1 LIKPNKLFL
10 LDAMALIYR
19 AHFAFIKNP
28 IINSKG
34 INTSAIYGFLNTLLE
49 VIKKENPS
57 HIGVAFDTKAP
68 TFRSKMFKEYKAN
81 RQKQPEDIQ
90 IAIPYIKKI
99 IKSFNIPILEKD
111 GFEADDIIG
120 TFANIF
126 SKEKEIQIFMM
137 TPDKDFAQL
146 VSSNVFLY
154 KPAFMGRGIDILGE
168 KEVLNKFK
176 INRVDQVIDFLGLQ
190 GDSVDNIPGIPGVG
204 PKTAQVLLAKYDSV
218 EGIIKNKAEIKGVLG
233 DKIEQYSG
241 SAILSKSLAKIK
253 TDIPVSTTFEDLI
266 LSKPN
271 KEKLL
276 ALLEDLEF
284 RTIKKRIYDMGLIIE
299 QEEEKKQQESQL
311 RLFSTSLETIES
323 EKVSYSV
330 VSSREIYVFVEELKK
345 QKQICFDT
353 ETTSLNIQE
362 AELVGISISYKHKQA
377 FYIPT
382 LNKKERKN
390 VTSLLKPI
398 LENKSVVLIGHN
410 LKYDVQI
417 MKKYNINISQN
428 VFDTMLAHY
437 LISPETSHKL
447 DSISESFLN
456 HKTIPIE
463 DIIGKKGV
471 DQKNMKDIPV
481 KDVYKY
487 ACEDADITF
496 RLKSMLEKKIVKLKL
511 EELLIKIE
519 QPLLF
524 VLADMEGNG
533 VNIDV
538 DFLTIMSKELFQKIN
553 KTEMKIYKKTG
564 ETFNISSPKQL
575 GNVLFEKLK
584 IEDNP
589 KKTKSGQYS
598 TSEDVLQKLS
608 KKNEIVDLVLRYRE
622 YKKLKSTYVDALPKM
637 VSNKDNLIHTDY
649 AQAVTVTGRLSSNK
663 PNLQNI
669 PIKTKLGR
677 KIRSAFIPRNNNNI
691 ILAAD
696 YSQVELRIMAD
707 FSQDK
712 EMIKAFKEGQDIH
725 QLTASKVFN
734 VSLSSVDGTM
744 RRKAKEVNFGIIYGI
759 SPFGLSQ
766 NLQISRAEAK
776 EIIDAYFNK
785 FSDVKNYIDN
795 AIIKAR
801 KKKYVE
807 TLLGR
812 RRYLRDIDS
821 RNFTLRSF
829 SERNA
834 INSPIQ
840 GSAADIIKL
849 AMIEISKWIKKNEF
863 NSKMIMQVHDE
874 LVFDVC
880 ENELEYFQSNIKKI
894 MENVVKLRV
903 PLTVDLGVG
912 KTWLEAH

>member
-1 LIKPNKLFL
+1 
-10 LDAMALIYR
+10 MALIYR

-126 SKEKEIQIFMM
+126 SKEKETQIFMM

-154 KPAFMGRGIDILGE
+154 KPAFMGRGVDILGE

-218 EGIIKNKAEIKGVLG
+218 EGIIKNKEEIKGILG

-496 RLKSMLEKKIVKLKL
+496 RLKSMLEKEIVKLKL

-564 ETFNISSPKQL
+564 KTFNISSPKQL

>member
-1 LIKPNKLFL
+1 
-10 LDAMALIYR
+10 MALIYR

-669 PIKTKLGR
+669 PIKTQLGR

>member
-1 LIKPNKLFL
+1 
-10 LDAMALIYR
+10 MALIYR

-353 ETTSLNIQE
+353 ETTSLNLQE

-691 ILAAD
+691 ILAVD

-734 VSLSSVDGTM
+734 ASLSSVDGTM

>member
-1 LIKPNKLFL
+1 
-10 LDAMALIYR
+10 MALIYR

-330 VSSREIYVFVEELKK
+330 VSPREIYVFVEELKK

>member
-1 LIKPNKLFL
+1 
-10 LDAMALIYR
+10 MALIYR
-19 AHFAFIKNP
+19 AHFAFSKNP

-49 VIKKENPS
+49 VIKKEAPS
-57 HIGVAFDTKAP
+57 HIGIAFDTKAP
-68 TFRSKMFKEYKAN
+68 TFRSKMFKQYKAN

-90 IAIPYIKKI
+90 VAIPYIKQI

-126 SKEKEIQIFMM
+126 SKEKETQIFMM

-154 KPAFMGRGIDILGE
+154 KPAFMGRGVAILGE

-218 EGIIKNKAEIKGVLG
+218 EGVIKNKEEIKGVLG
-233 DKIEQYSG
+233 DRITQHSD

-253 TDIPVSTTFEDLI
+253 IDIPVSTTFEDLI

-276 ALLEDLEF
+276 TLLEELEF

-299 QEEEKKQQESQL
+299 QEEKKPQESQL
-311 RLFSTSLETIES
+311 EFFSTNLETIES

-330 VSSREIYVFVEELKK
+330 VSPREIYVFVEELKK

-362 AELVGISISYKHKQA
+362 AELVGISISYKQKQA

-398 LENKSVVLIGHN
+398 LENKSVLLIGHN

-487 ACEDADITF
+487 ACEDADIAF
-496 RLKSMLEKKIVKLKL
+496 RLKSILEKEIVKLKL

-553 KTEMKIYKKTG
+553 KTETKIYKKTG

-608 KKNEIVDLVLRYRE
+608 KKNEVVDLVLQYRE
-622 YKKLKSTYVDALPKM
+622 YKKLKSTYVDALPEM

-677 KIRSAFIPRNNNNI
+677 KTRSAFIPRNNNNI

-734 VSLSSVDGTM
+734 VSLSSVDDTM

-795 AIIKAR
+795 AIIRAR

-849 AMIEISKWIKKNEF
+849 AMIEISKWIKQNEF

-894 MENVVKLRV
+894 MENVVKMRV

>member
-1 LIKPNKLFL
+1 
-10 LDAMALIYR
+10 MALIYR

-154 KPAFMGRGIDILGE
+154 KPAFMGRGVDILGE

-362 AELVGISISYKHKQA
+362 AELVGISISYKQKQA

-496 RLKSMLEKKIVKLKL
+496 RLKSILEKKIVKLKL

-564 ETFNISSPKQL
+564 KTFNISSPKQL

-829 SERNA
+829 SERNV

>member
-126 SKEKEIQIFMM
+126 SKEKETQIFMM

-496 RLKSMLEKKIVKLKL
+496 RLKSILEKKIVKLKL

>member
-1 LIKPNKLFL
+1 
-10 LDAMALIYR
+10 MALIYR

-218 EGIIKNKAEIKGVLG
+218 EGVIKNKEEIKGVLG
-233 DKIEQYSG
+233 DRITQHSD

>member
-1 LIKPNKLFL
+1 
-10 LDAMALIYR
+10 MALIYR

-496 RLKSMLEKKIVKLKL
+496 RLKSILEKEIVKLKL

-553 KTEMKIYKKTG
+553 KTEIEIYKKTG

-669 PIKTKLGR
+669 PIKTQLGR

>member
-1 LIKPNKLFL
+1 
-10 LDAMALIYR
+10 MALIYR

-471 DQKNMKDIPV
+471 DQKNMKDISV

-496 RLKSMLEKKIVKLKL
+496 RLKSILEKKIVKLKL

>member
-1 LIKPNKLFL
+1 
-10 LDAMALIYR
+10 MALIYR

>member
-1 LIKPNKLFL
+1 
-10 LDAMALIYR
+10 MALIYR

-49 VIKKENPS
+49 VIKKETPS
-57 HIGVAFDTKAP
+57 HIGIAFDTKAP

-90 IAIPYIKKI
+90 VAIPYIKKI

-447 DSISESFLN
+447 DSISENFLN

-496 RLKSMLEKKIVKLKL
+496 RLKSILEKKIIKLKL
-511 EELLIKIE
+511 EKLLTKIE

-524 VLADMEGNG
+524 VLADMESNG

-677 KIRSAFIPRNNNNI
+677 KTRSAFVPRNNNNI

-734 VSLSSVDGTM
+734 VSLSSVDDAM

-849 AMIEISKWIKKNEF
+849 SMIEISKWIKQNEF

>member
-1 LIKPNKLFL
+1 
-10 LDAMALIYR
+10 MALIYR
-19 AHFAFIKNP
+19 AHFAFSKNP

-90 IAIPYIKKI
+90 VAIPYIKKI

-120 TFANIF
+120 TFASF
-126 SKEKEIQIFMM
+126 LSKEKETQIFMM

-154 KPAFMGRGIDILGE
+154 QPAFMGRGVAILGE

-176 INRVDQVIDFLGLQ
+176 INKVDQVIDFLGLQ

-233 DKIEQYSG
+233 DRITQHSD
-241 SAILSKSLAKIK
+241 SAILSKSLARIKI
-253 TDIPVSTTFEDLI
+253 DIPVFTTFEDLA
-266 LSKPN
+266 LTKPN
-271 KEKLL
+271 KKKLL
-276 ALLEDLEF
+276 ALLEELEF
-284 RTIKKRIYDMGLIIE
+284 RTIKNRIYNMGLITE
-299 QEEEKKQQESQL
+299 EEEEKPEGSQL
-311 RLFSTSLETIES
+311 GFFSTTLETIES

-330 VSSREIYVFVEELKK
+330 VSPHEIYVFVEELKK

-362 AELVGISISYKHKQA
+362 AELVGISISYKQKQA

-382 LNKKERKN
+382 LNKKEQKN

-398 LENKSVVLIGHN
+398 LENESVLLIGHN

-447 DSISESFLN
+447 DSLSESFLN
-456 HKTIPIE
+456 HKTISIE

-481 KDVYKY
+481 KDIYKY

-496 RLKSMLEKKIVKLKL
+496 RLKSILEKEIIKLKL
-511 EELLIKIE
+511 EKLLTNIE

-524 VLADMEGNG
+524 VLADMESNG
-533 VNIDV
+533 VNIDM
-538 DFLTIMSKELFQKIN
+538 DFLTIMSKELFQKI
-553 KTEMKIYKKTG
+553 KQTETKIYKITG
-564 ETFNISSPKQL
+564 EIFNISSPKQL

-584 IEDNP
+584 IEDKP

-598 TSEDVLQKLS
+598 TGENVLQKLS
-608 KKNEIVDLVLRYRE
+608 KKHKAVDLVLQYRE
-622 YKKLKSTYVDALPKM
+622 YKKLKSTYVDALPEI

-649 AQAVTVTGRLSSNK
+649 AQAVTATGRLSSNK

-669 PIKTKLGR
+669 PIKTKVGR
-677 KIRSAFIPRNNNNI
+677 KIRSAFIPRNNSNI

-707 FSQDK
+707 FSKDK
-712 EMIKAFKEGQDIH
+712 EMIKAFKERQDIH

-734 VSLSSVDGTM
+734 VSLSSVDDAM

-776 EIIDAYFNK
+776 KIIDAYFNK

-795 AIIKAR
+795 TIIKAR
-801 KKKYVE
+801 EKKYVE

-849 AMIEISKWIKKNEF
+849 SMIEISKWIKQNKF

-880 ENELEYFQSNIKKI
+880 ENELEHFQSNIKKI
-894 MENVVKLRV
+894 MENVVKMKV
-903 PLTVDLGVG
+903 PLIVDVGVG

>member
-1 LIKPNKLFL
+1 
-10 LDAMALIYR
+10 MALIYR

-471 DQKNMKDIPV
+471 DQKNMKDISV

-496 RLKSMLEKKIVKLKL
+496 RLKSILEKKIVKLKL

-894 MENVVKLRV
+894 MENVVKMRV

>member
-1 LIKPNKLFL
+1 
-10 LDAMALIYR
+10 MALIYR

-126 SKEKEIQIFMM
+126 SKEKETQIFMM

-154 KPAFMGRGIDILGE
+154 KPAFMGRGVDILGE

-218 EGIIKNKAEIKGVLG
+218 EGIIKNKEEIKGILG

-362 AELVGISISYKHKQA
+362 AELVGISISYKQKQA

-496 RLKSMLEKKIVKLKL
+496 RLKSMLEKEIVKLKL

-564 ETFNISSPKQL
+564 KTFNISSPKQL

-608 KKNEIVDLVLRYRE
+608 KKNEVVDLVLRYRE

-677 KIRSAFIPRNNNNI
+677 KTRSAFIPRNNNNI

>member
-1 LIKPNKLFL
+1 
-10 LDAMALIYR
+10 
-19 AHFAFIKNP
+19 
-28 IINSKG
+28 
-34 INTSAIYGFLNTLLE
+34 
-49 VIKKENPS
+49 
-57 HIGVAFDTKAP
+57 
-68 TFRSKMFKEYKAN
+68 
-81 RQKQPEDIQ
+81 
-90 IAIPYIKKI
+90 
-99 IKSFNIPILEKD
+99 
-111 GFEADDIIG
+111 
-120 TFANIF
+120 
-126 SKEKEIQIFMM
+126 
-137 TPDKDFAQL
+137 
-146 VSSNVFLY
+146 
-154 KPAFMGRGIDILGE
+154 
-168 KEVLNKFK
+168 
-176 INRVDQVIDFLGLQ
+176 
-190 GDSVDNIPGIPGVG
+190 
-204 PKTAQVLLAKYDSV
+204 
-218 EGIIKNKAEIKGVLG
+218 
-233 DKIEQYSG
+233 
-241 SAILSKSLAKIK
+241 
-253 TDIPVSTTFEDLI
+253 

-276 ALLEDLEF
+276 ALLEELEF

-299 QEEEKKQQESQL
+299 QEEKKPQESQL
-311 RLFSTSLETIES
+311 EFFSTSLETIES

-330 VSSREIYVFVEELKK
+330 VSPREIYVFVEELKK

-362 AELVGISISYKHKQA
+362 AELVGISISYKQKQA

-398 LENKSVVLIGHN
+398 LENKSVLLIGHN

-487 ACEDADITF
+487 ACEDADIAF
-496 RLKSMLEKKIVKLKL
+496 RLKSILEKEIVKLKL

-553 KTEMKIYKKTG
+553 KTETKIYKKTG

-608 KKNEIVDLVLRYRE
+608 KKNEVVDLVLQYRE
-622 YKKLKSTYVDALPKM
+622 YKKLKSTYVDALPEM

-677 KIRSAFIPRNNNNI
+677 KTRSAFIPRNNNNV

-734 VSLSSVDGTM
+734 VSLSSVDDTM

-785 FSDVKNYIDN
+785 FSDVKNYINN

-849 AMIEISKWIKKNEF
+849 AMIEISKWIKQNEF

-894 MENVVKLRV
+894 MENVVKMRV

>member
-49 VIKKENPS
+49 VIKKETPS

-126 SKEKEIQIFMM
+126 SKEKETQIFMM

-154 KPAFMGRGIDILGE
+154 KPAFMGRGVDILGE

-218 EGIIKNKAEIKGVLG
+218 EGIIKNKEEIKGVLG
-233 DKIEQYSG
+233 DKIKQYSG

-253 TDIPVSTTFEDLI
+253 IDIPVSTTFEDLI

-284 RTIKKRIYDMGLIIE
+284 RTIKKRIYGMGLIIE

-311 RLFSTSLETIES
+311 RFFSTSLETIES

-496 RLKSMLEKKIVKLKL
+496 RLKSILEKEIVKLKL

-834 INSPIQ
+834 INSPI
-840 GSAADIIKL
+840 K
-849 AMIEISKWIKKNEF
+849 
-863 NSKMIMQVHDE
+863 
-874 LVFDVC
+874 
-880 ENELEYFQSNIKKI
+880 
-894 MENVVKLRV
+894 
-903 PLTVDLGVG
+903 
-912 KTWLEAH
+912 

>member
-1 LIKPNKLFL
+1 
-10 LDAMALIYR
+10 
-19 AHFAFIKNP
+19 
-28 IINSKG
+28 
-34 INTSAIYGFLNTLLE
+34 
-49 VIKKENPS
+49 
-57 HIGVAFDTKAP
+57 
-68 TFRSKMFKEYKAN
+68 
-81 RQKQPEDIQ
+81 
-90 IAIPYIKKI
+90 
-99 IKSFNIPILEKD
+99 
-111 GFEADDIIG
+111 
-120 TFANIF
+120 
-126 SKEKEIQIFMM
+126 
-137 TPDKDFAQL
+137 
-146 VSSNVFLY
+146 
-154 KPAFMGRGIDILGE
+154 
-168 KEVLNKFK
+168 
-176 INRVDQVIDFLGLQ
+176 
-190 GDSVDNIPGIPGVG
+190 
-204 PKTAQVLLAKYDSV
+204 
-218 EGIIKNKAEIKGVLG
+218 
-233 DKIEQYSG
+233 
-241 SAILSKSLAKIK
+241 
-253 TDIPVSTTFEDLI
+253 
-266 LSKPN
+266 
-271 KEKLL
+271 
-276 ALLEDLEF
+276 
-284 RTIKKRIYDMGLIIE
+284 
-299 QEEEKKQQESQL
+299 
-311 RLFSTSLETIES
+311 
-323 EKVSYSV
+323 
-330 VSSREIYVFVEELKK
+330 
-345 QKQICFDT
+345 
-353 ETTSLNIQE
+353 
-362 AELVGISISYKHKQA
+362 
-377 FYIPT
+377 
-382 LNKKERKN
+382 
-390 VTSLLKPI
+390 
-398 LENKSVVLIGHN
+398 
-410 LKYDVQI
+410 
-417 MKKYNINISQN
+417 
-428 VFDTMLAHY
+428 
-437 LISPETSHKL
+437 
-447 DSISESFLN
+447 
-456 HKTIPIE
+456 
-463 DIIGKKGV
+463 
-471 DQKNMKDIPV
+471 
-481 KDVYKY
+481 
-487 ACEDADITF
+487 
-496 RLKSMLEKKIVKLKL
+496 
-511 EELLIKIE
+511 LLIKIE

>member
-1 LIKPNKLFL
+1 
-10 LDAMALIYR
+10 MALIYR
-19 AHFAFIKNP
+19 AHFAFSKNP

-49 VIKKENPS
+49 VIKKETPS
-57 HIGVAFDTKAP
+57 HIGIAFDTKAP
-68 TFRSKMFKEYKAN
+68 TFRSKMFKQYKAN

-90 IAIPYIKKI
+90 VAIPYIKKI

-120 TFANIF
+120 TFTNIF
-126 SKEKEIQIFMM
+126 SKEKETQIFMM

-154 KPAFMGRGIDILGE
+154 KPAFMGRGVDILGE

-218 EGIIKNKAEIKGVLG
+218 EGVIKNKEEIKGVLG
-233 DKIEQYSG
+233 DRITQHSD

-253 TDIPVSTTFEDLI
+253 TDISVSTTFEDLV
-266 LSKPN
+266 LTKPN

-284 RTIKKRIYDMGLIIE
+284 RTIKKRMYNMGLIIE
-299 QEEEKKQQESQL
+299 QEEKPPQESQL
-311 RLFSTSLETIES
+311 GFFSTNLETIES

-330 VSSREIYVFVEELKK
+330 VSPREIYVFVEELKK

-362 AELVGISISYKHKQA
+362 AELVGISISYKQKQA

-382 LNKKERKN
+382 LNKKEQKN

-398 LENKSVVLIGHN
+398 LENKSVLLIGHN

-496 RLKSMLEKKIVKLKL
+496 RLKNILEKEIVKLKL

-553 KTEMKIYKKTG
+553 KTETKIYKKTG

-608 KKNEIVDLVLRYRE
+608 KKNEVVDLVLQYRE
-622 YKKLKSTYVDALPKM
+622 YKKLKSTYVDALPEM

-677 KIRSAFIPRNNNNI
+677 KTRSAFIPRNNNNV

-725 QLTASKVFN
+725 KLTASKVFN
-734 VSLSSVDGTM
+734 VSLSSVDDAM

-766 NLQISRAEAK
+766 NLQISRTEAK

-785 FSDVKNYIDN
+785 FYDVKNYINN

-801 KKKYVE
+801 ENKYVE

-849 AMIEISKWIKKNEF
+849 AMIEISKWIKQNEF

-894 MENVVKLRV
+894 MENVVKMRV

>member
-1 LIKPNKLFL
+1 
-10 LDAMALIYR
+10 MALIYR

-126 SKEKEIQIFMM
+126 SKEKETQIFMM

-218 EGIIKNKAEIKGVLG
+218 EGIIKNKEEIKGILG

-362 AELVGISISYKHKQA
+362 AELVGISISYKQKQA

-496 RLKSMLEKKIVKLKL
+496 RLKSMLEKEIVKLKL

-564 ETFNISSPKQL
+564 KTFNISSPKQL

>member
-1 LIKPNKLFL
+1 
-10 LDAMALIYR
+10 MALIYR

-126 SKEKEIQIFMM
+126 SKEKETQIFMM

-154 KPAFMGRGIDILGE
+154 KPAFMGRGVDILGE

-218 EGIIKNKAEIKGVLG
+218 EGIIKNKEEIKGILG

-362 AELVGISISYKHKQA
+362 AELVGISISYKQKQA

-471 DQKNMKDIPV
+471 DQKNIKDIPV

-496 RLKSMLEKKIVKLKL
+496 RLKSILEKEIVKLKL

-829 SERNA
+829 SRKA
-834 INSPIQ
+834 Y
-840 GSAADIIKL
+840 
-849 AMIEISKWIKKNEF
+849 
-863 NSKMIMQVHDE
+863 
-874 LVFDVC
+874 
-880 ENELEYFQSNIKKI
+880 YF
-894 MENVVKLRV
+894 RRF
-903 PLTVDLGVG
+903 VG
-912 KTWLEAH
+912 KN

>member
-1 LIKPNKLFL
+1 
-10 LDAMALIYR
+10 MALIYR

-218 EGIIKNKAEIKGVLG
+218 EGIIKNKEEIKGILG

-362 AELVGISISYKHKQA
+362 AELVGISISYKQKQA

-496 RLKSMLEKKIVKLKL
+496 RLKSILEKEIVKLKL

>member
-1 LIKPNKLFL
+1 
-10 LDAMALIYR
+10 MALIYR
-19 AHFAFIKNP
+19 AHFAFSKNP

-49 VIKKENPS
+49 VIKKETPS

-68 TFRSKMFKEYKAN
+68 TFRSKMFKQYKAN

-90 IAIPYIKKI
+90 VAIPYIKKI

-126 SKEKEIQIFMM
+126 SKEKETQIFMM

-154 KPAFMGRGIDILGE
+154 KPAFMGRGAAILGE
-168 KEVLNKFK
+168 QEVLNKFK

-218 EGIIKNKAEIKGVLG
+218 EGVIKNKAEIKGVLG
-233 DKIEQYSG
+233 DRITQHSD

-253 TDIPVSTTFEDLI
+253 TDIPVSTTFEDLV

-271 KEKLL
+271 TEKLL

-284 RTIKKRIYDMGLIIE
+284 RTIKKRIYNMGLLIE
-299 QEEEKKQQESQL
+299 QEEEKPSGSQL
-311 RLFSTSLETIES
+311 GFFSTNLETIES

-330 VSSREIYVFVEELKK
+330 VSSLEMYVFVEELKK
-345 QKQICFDT
+345 QKQICFDI

-362 AELVGISISYKHKQA
+362 AELVGISVSYKQKQA

-382 LNKKERKN
+382 LNEKDRKN

-398 LENKSVVLIGHN
+398 LENESVILIGHN

-428 VFDTMLAHY
+428 IFDTMLAHY

-447 DSISESFLN
+447 DSISQNFLN

-481 KDVYKY
+481 KDIYKY
-487 ACEDADITF
+487 ACEDADVTF
-496 RLKSMLEKKIVKLKL
+496 RLKSILEKEIIKLKL
-511 EELLIKIE
+511 EKLLTKIE

-524 VLADMEGNG
+524 VLADMESNG

-553 KTEMKIYKKTG
+553 KTEIKIYNKTG

-584 IEDNP
+584 IEDKP

-598 TSEDVLQKLS
+598 TSESVLQKLS
-608 KKNEIVDLVLRYRE
+608 KKNTVVDLVLQYRE
-622 YKKLKSTYVDALPKM
+622 YKKLKSTYVDALPEM
-637 VSNKDNLIHTDY
+637 VSNKDNLIHTNY
-649 AQAVTVTGRLSSNK
+649 TQAVTVTGRLSSNK

-677 KIRSAFIPRNNNNI
+677 KTRSAFVPRNKNNI

-696 YSQVELRIMAD
+696 YSQIELRIMAD

-734 VSLSSVDGTM
+734 VSLSSVDDTM

-801 KKKYVE
+801 EKKYVE

-849 AMIEISKWIKKNEF
+849 SMIEISKWIKQNEF

-894 MENVVKLRV
+894 MENVVKMRV